1 MLASRR
7 WGRMQDPS
15 IRVAPLRSFKC
26 GMVMVLVGIIWRPMV
41 GVVAGTRTPIIPGNG
56 EGIGLAHIGHPTIF
70 MAFWV
75 HRRHGAS
82 RTLDG
87 VSPTFPT
94 VATVTGARYGIPT
107 QNGEVHTEAGVIPSR
122 PV

>member
-70 MAFWV
+70 MAFGV

-82 RTLDG
+82 R
-87 VSPTFPT
+87 TFPT

-107 QNGEVHTEAGVIPSR
+107 QNSEVRTEAGVIPSR